1 MSRPTSTDDYPETKG
16 EADVMVL
23 DYDDMSQMSNNSAGS
38 KQLLPQHADLRQFM
52 AQPYDTP
59 IRTPDD
65 YSAEIRLNTAHM
77 GKLMRASGNNAES
90 GMVSADEEEFPAP
103 KAPVASNINR
113 NAAAER
119 IRAKKR
125 MAQTAKDQ
133 QKSSKP
139 SGLLN
144 LETLKTLF
152 SASLEASALN
162 QNTSSIIYKKAKA
175 AALSKQKRALDGVLK
190 DDSDLSRIVKESER
204 LRELMA
210 KEDTENGVERPK
222 SEPGA
227 GRKKK
232 QRGGGEEEKPKK
244 RRKKKKPKQD
254 FSRFQVDLRIV
265 QPDQTTTNPQKAKAP
280 AVNLGAVVRKA
291 NLSMQ
296 EFRLI
301 DMRFSDVNATTQ
313 DLPALL
319 YSVLEQ
325 YTDPSDEA
333 TANVISRTEAKA
345 ALDEVGMA
353 FDRKDLE
360 TVLDAASE
368 NPLDENSVNFK
379 ALCAK
384 LVKRYRK
391 DNVCIQ
397 LGSAAARRSAQPF
410 SNLNGIAEDMEM
422 EGDDESGVAPHSS
435 FLESISGEPK
445 MMPNLPPL
453 KIQQAQAI
461 KHLRKDGN
469 FDDHYG
475 RETPHVLHSNTQVS
489 IQELRKQLAMS
500 ERGLEQLNAEVK
512 KGVQWVQL
520 NCPTSVKNNRAKK
533 YCKQWGVEKLKRFL
547 MGQDASIQT
556 YALSKWLDFVQYKR
570 NVENVDKFIK
580 VKTCTKIYM
589 MLTTF
594 CQRQVAS
601 AFVQWN
607 NYAVDQRNRE
617 YEYCSI
623 EIERLVR
630 GFLGR
635 RFAHEVLRDASACKI
650 QNRFKCRKAAR
661 ITDGL
666 REERRR
672 HNAARLLQNKYRGY
686 TEIKGAMLV
695 VQGKREQKG
704 ALCIQN
710 KWRGKKAKDTVM
722 AKREAKEMNDSASLL
737 QRRFRGFEGRKA
749 YEKKKLEKQRND
761 AACVIQRKYRGMQ
774 GQLVYAMKKLEKD
787 SAISI
792 QGCWRCYLAK
802 KTTAGKMQL
811 MNLRHKSA
819 KSIQKSFRTYRFLMK
834 FNKKAHERKLRWM
847 KQATEEDNA
856 ARVMQG
862 KARQWNAR
870 KKVAK
875 KRQAKKD
882 KEEMDAAAAKLQN
895 RFRCY
900 EAKKTV
906 GKKRESKKLMEE
918 EKKRR
923 WQAQHDESL
932 RMELEEQDKAARVM
946 QGKARQFGA
955 RKQVAKKRKLRDQHK
970 AAKCIQRAYRTHR
983 FLMKF
988 NKKAHER
995 KLRWMKE
1002 AEEKA
1007 AKEAERERLRQKLEL
1022 KEMHA
1027 AATKIQVV
1035 YRGRRARLKLEK
1047 RKNELA
1053 ILEAEAEAKRVLAE
1067 QNVAAQR
1074 IANFMRMVTAKI
1086 KVRKKKEEMKKRLAE
1101 MEAAGDLG
1109 VAEIEKMKKE
1119 MQAEIQAMELSASMQ
1134 AEQDKKDLKNLD
1146 KEHKDALAVEQALEA
1161 EQEEN
1166 EKEHAALKIQ
1176 NTWRKRRARQKARA
1190 QRKEKMELMRKM
1202 KEEQEKE
1209 EAERAKKEA
1218 MELQLRMQMEEE
1230 KRKKEAALLVE
1241 QNKAAVKIQG
1251 CYRTRL
1257 ARKKVQAKKKAM
1269 LKEAEMIKK
1278 KAETMQ
1284 LRIAREKKSVSR
1296 LKGEAKEKKM
1306 KEIREL
1312 EGKAADLM
1320 EQSQEA
1326 RREAIKHGMAGDLAV
1341 DADKRRFEKAQA
1353 ERIAAMEQE
1362 MAMNEAALKIQ
1373 ACWRIRKARQVLEA
1387 KKEIALMKLHSED
1400 IKYVPPANGPPLGTF
1415 IRPGSIHRLEKY
1427 SGPMDHFGDDM
1438 EARMEAQAAEFV
1450 KRENAKAAKEYAER
1464 RKIEK
1469 EKAKQDFAIAKRE
1482 FDLVFGEDF
1491 DIADKKTLEAE
1502 MKKAKTASEEAAR
1515 RAAEEADRKIKEM
1528 EMKFNARI
1536 SQLEQW
1542 EKRLE
1547 DRERGAESQK
1557 MMALHAQG
1565 QAMIGQQE
1573 LNMSREREEIARQRR
1588 QLEEKERM
1596 MGSNSSAMV
1605 SSNPKE
1611 VAEMN
1616 SKRAITPSKRVE
1628 WKKLWDEEAKGYYYM
1643 NEATNQAQ
1651 WERPE
1656 GGRGVVIIEDDAGG
1670 KSGGEVTDYDTDN
1683 AEMAGFAG
1691 GGGGKKKVVWQEF
1704 QDEGSGKSY
1713 WFNPETEESVW
1724 EDPNK
1729 GGGGGGGEAAAE
1741 AAKWVSHID
1750 PGTGVAYWYNAET
1763 GETKWED

>member
-1 MSRPTSTDDYPETKG
+1 MSRPTSVDFPETKG
-16 EADVMVL
+16 DDLDIMVL
-23 DYDDMSQMSNNSAGS
+23 DHEMSESANSS
-38 KQLLPQHADLRQFM
+38 DPKQTFAPQHDLRQFM
-52 AQPYDTP
+52 AQPFDTP
-59 IRTPDD
+59 ITTPDD
-65 YSAEIRLNTAHM
+65 YAAEIRLNTAHM
-77 GKLMRASGNNAES
+77 GKLLRASGNNRGGDDL
-90 GMVSADEEEFPAP
+90 GMVSADEEEFPTQ
-103 KAPVASNINR
+103 KPVALVNINR
-113 NAAAER
+113 TAAADR

-125 MAQTAKDQ
+125 LAQTQAEQVKGAA
-133 QKSSKP
+133 P

-152 SASLEASALN
+152 SASLDTSALK
-162 QNTSSIIYKKAKA
+162 QGGNTSSIIYKKAKA

-204 LRELMA
+204 VRELMA
-210 KEDTENGVERPK
+210 KEDAENGIVRPK

-227 GRKKK
+227 GRKKGGK
-232 QRGGGEEEKPKK
+232 KGRGGDGEEDKPKKK
-244 RRKKKKPKQD
+244 RRKKKIPKQD
-254 FSRFQVDLRIV
+254 FSRFQVDLRVV
-265 QPDQTTTNPQKAKAP
+265 QPDQSVTGNPAKAKG
-280 AVNLGAVVRKA
+280 VGINLGTVVRKA

-345 ALDEVGMA
+345 ALEEVGMA

-360 TVLDAASE
+360 AILDAASE
-368 NPLDENSVNFK
+368 NRLDENSVNFK

-397 LGSAAARRSAQPF
+397 LGSATARRSAQPF
-410 SNLNGIAEDMEM
+410 SNLNGID
-422 EGDDESGVAPHSS
+422 EGDDDESEMMAEEEGVAPHNS
-435 FLESISGEPK
+435 FLQSISNEPK
-445 MMPNLPPL
+445 AMPNLPPL

-461 KHLRKDGN
+461 RHLRKDGN
-469 FDDHYG
+469 FDESFG

-520 NCPTSVKNNRAKK
+520 NCPTRVKNNRAKK

-580 VKTCTKIYM
+580 VKTCTKIYTL
-589 MLTTF
+589 LTTF

-601 AFVQWN
+601 AFVTWN
-607 NYAVDQRNRE
+607 NFIVDQRNKE
-617 YEYCSI
+617 YEMCSI

-695 VQGKREQKG
+695 CQGKREQKG

-710 KWRGKKAKDTVM
+710 KWRGKKAKDSVG
-722 AKREAKEMNDSASLL
+722 KRREEKEMNNSASLL

-749 YEKKKLEKQRND
+749 YEKKREEKRRND
-761 AACVIQRKYRGMQ
+761 AASVIQRKYRGMQ

-802 KTTAGKMQL
+802 KTAGGKMQL
-811 MNLRHKSA
+811 LNLKNKSC
-819 KSIQKSFRTYRFLMK
+819 KSIQRAFRTYRFLMK

-847 KQATEEDNA
+847 KEATERDSA
-856 ARVMQG
+856 ARVLQG
-862 KARQWNAR
+862 KARQWNAK
-870 KKVAK
+870 KKVARR
-875 KRQAKKD
+875 RQAKKD
-882 KEEMDAAAAKLQN
+882 KEEMDEAAAKLQT
-895 RFRCY
+895 RFRGFQ
-900 EAKKTV
+900 AKKTV
-906 GKKRESKKLMEE
+906 GNKRENKRLMEE
-918 EKKRR
+918 EKKKR

-955 RKQVAKKRKLRDQHK
+955 RKQVAKKRKLRNQHK
-970 AAKCIQRAYRTHR
+970 AAKSIQRSFRTYR

-988 NKKAHER
+988 NKKAHAR
-995 KLRWMKE
+995 KIRWMKE

-1007 AKEAERERLRQKLEL
+1007 AKEAERERQRKEMEL
-1022 KEMHA
+1022 QEMHA

-1035 YRGRRARLKLEK
+1035 FRGRRARLKLEK

-1053 ILEAEAEAKRVLAE
+1053 VLEAEAEAKRVLAE
-1067 QNVAAQR
+1067 QNAAAQR
-1074 IANFMRMVTAKI
+1074 IANFMRVVTAKI
-1086 KVRKKKEEMKKRLAE
+1086 KVRKKKAEMKRMLAE
-1101 MEAAGDLG
+1101 LEAAGDLG
-1109 VAEIEKMKKE
+1109 AAEIEKMKRE

-1134 AEQDKKDLKNLD
+1134 AEADKKDLELLD

-1161 EQEEN
+1161 EQDEN

-1176 NTWRKRRARQKARA
+1176 NAWRKRRARQKARV
-1190 QRKEKMELMRKM
+1190 QRKEKMALMKKL

-1209 EAERAKKEA
+1209 EAERAQREA
-1218 MELQLRMQMEEE
+1218 LELKMRMQMEEE
-1230 KRKKEAALLVE
+1230 KRKKEAIELIE
-1241 QNKAAVKIQG
+1241 MNKAAVKIQG

-1257 ARKKVQAKKKAM
+1257 ARKKVQEKKKAM

-1284 LRIAREKKSVSR
+1284 LRIMREKKSLGR
-1296 LKGEAKEKKM
+1296 LEGEAREKKM

-1312 EGKAADLM
+1312 EGKAGELM

-1326 RREAIKHGMAGDLAV
+1326 RREAIRHGMAGDLAV
-1341 DADKRRFEKAQA
+1341 DADKRRFEQAQA
-1353 ERIAAMEQE
+1353 QRIAAMEEE

-1387 KKEIALMKLHSED
+1387 KKEIALMRLHSED
-1400 IKYVPPANGPPLGTF
+1400 IKYVPPADGPPLGTF

-1450 KRENAKAAKEYAER
+1450 KNENAKAAKNYAER

-1491 DIADKKTLEAE
+1491 DIADKKTLDEE

-1515 RAAEEADRKIKEM
+1515 RAAQEADRKIKEM

-1536 SQLEQW
+1536 TQLENW

-1565 QAMIGQQE
+1565 QAMTAQQE
-1573 LNMSREREEIARQRR
+1573 LMVSREREAMAKQRR
-1588 QLEEKERM
+1588 ELEERERIL
-1596 MGSNSSAMV
+1596 GSNSSAMV

-1656 GGRGVVIIEDDAGG
+1656 GGRGVVIIEEDGAG

-1683 AEMAGFAG
+1683 AEMAGFG
-1691 GGGGKKKVVWQEF
+1691 GGVKNGGYF
-1704 QDEGSGKSY
+1704 
-1713 WFNPETEESVW
+1713 
-1724 EDPNK
+1724 
-1729 GGGGGGGEAAAE
+1729 
-1741 AAKWVSHID
+1741 
-1750 PGTGVAYWYNAET
+1750 
-1763 GETKWED
+1763 